1 MSNTSLTVSNEQ
13 GGTVDLK
20 INDAFDL
27 LLKSPMVTQVFA
39 RAVTA
44 VVMKALGGV
53 VQEIVVNIGDTIN
66 NIDYET
72 HKSKVSLNASKLKST
87 TDIIAQQLNAAVDN
101 PNYPPALKEEL
112 KNRLYNLFYTE
123 MEKLAPG
130 RN

>member
-13 GGTVDLK
+13 GGSVNLK

-27 LLKSPMVTQVFA
+27 ILKSPMVTQVFA

-72 HKSKVSLNASKLKST
+72 HKSKVSLNAAKLTTT
-87 TDIIAQQLNAAVDN
+87 TDIIARQLQAAESN
-101 PNYPPALKEEL
+101 LSYPPALKEEL
-112 KNRLYNLFYTE
+112 KNKLYNLFYVE
-123 MEKLAPG
+123 MEKLSPG

>member
-72 HKSKVSLNASKLKST
+72 HKSKVSLNAAKLKST

-101 PNYPPALKEEL
+101 PNYPPPLKEEL